1 MSPNVKPSTTIVAC
15 EVLVPELQA
24 ALASWPRVQVI
35 SLPAALHT
43 DMNRLERELDHLL
56 TTLRTDDCGDLY
68 VLYGKACTPSLGQV
82 IRKYGAVSIEAGNCL
97 DCLLGP
103 LKKEAEAER
112 AFVLTPGWIRAWPAI
127 MKSMGWDEVDC
138 RINLGRYDKAVVFD
152 AGIQPLTDEEILWFF
167 DVSGLVVEIRHLNL
181 SFFQNLL
188 HRSFRLEPPLP
199 GPL

>member
-1 MSPNVKPSTTIVAC
+1 MSPNGKSSTTIVAC

-56 TTLRTDDCGDLY
+56 ATLRMDDCGDLY

-82 IRKYGAVSIEAGNCL
+82 VQKYGAVSIEAGNCL
-97 DCLLGP
+97 DSFLGP
-103 LKKEAEAER
+103 LKKEVEAEG

-127 MKSMGWDEVDC
+127 MESMGWDEVDC
-138 RINLGRYDKAVVFD
+138 RINLGRYDKTVVFD

-167 DVSGLVVEIRHLNL
+167 DVSGLYVEIRHLDL

-199 GPL
+199 AAI